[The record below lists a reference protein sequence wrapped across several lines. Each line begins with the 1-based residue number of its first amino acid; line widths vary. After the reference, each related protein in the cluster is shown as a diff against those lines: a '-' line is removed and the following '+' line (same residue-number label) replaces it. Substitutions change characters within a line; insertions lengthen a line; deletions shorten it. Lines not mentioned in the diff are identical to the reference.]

1 MDSNL
6 DLLFPV
12 HYDRDREIQRLFTFM
27 AEWTDTQRLYSLAFG
42 STDLSAPTGTV
53 NPADLHASGAQ
64 VSDNEYESFM
74 GESSAENVS

>member
-1 MDSNL
+1 
-6 DLLFPV
+6 
-12 HYDRDREIQRLFTFM
+12 M